1 MLSVSKMNLSIVMSS
16 GEQKQSLV
24 KDCNK
29 QLQVYWLTV
38 PLKVPIT
45 GKTMYTTLD
54 WLYTAL
60 D

>member
-1 MLSVSKMNLSIVMSS
+1 MLSVSKMNLSIIMSN
-16 GEQKQSLV
+16 GEQKQFLV

-29 QLQVYWLTV
+29 QNQAYWLTV

-45 GKTMYTTLD
+45 GKTIYTTLD
-54 WLYTAL
+54 WLYMAL